1 MKKALFLLTAIFT
14 LIFSANITHAAAK
27 DDAKALGQGLL
38 KKLSSFEQTINAGDI
53 EDIHNQYD
61 AMSNEIKKTERAIGK
76 VSGKSNRDQLN
87 NSYVRPAKIARE
99 RVIYE
104 VSQYRLL
111 LIIEKQLNEGQ
122 LDKVQSNLEKL
133 ERLKKRAVEIKEA
146 GGYKAVPATITNTLT
161 EWESDI
167 ESELNTDNPADG
179 WKASFTGEPLFEG
192 NVQNDGDLLYGNY
205 NIVNEVYHADI
216 MSFDEDGTKKDSWT
230 VKDQRVELGGTEEDP
245 RIVTINYTKGTVTS
259 YTTNGQK
266 EWTYSLN
273 SSMDQYEDFYMIG
286 ENGTVYLIVKN
297 KINAVSSNGKLLY
310 SIAKPTGEWDMK
322 LGPNGSVYIMN
333 INIDDWTASTL
344 TKYSNTGNEEWTNSL
359 AIDNPEIN
367 TINYYELLKVDNNVY
382 VYMIYGGDDYA
393 SSIRTLYS
401 FDQNGEKNWE
411 SNDIGYVYDL
421 REYGTST
428 LILTA
433 SHFYTLGATGNIQR
447 ELEIIPESYGGSS
460 DYIHSSFFSSNNQL
474 YMNTGEY
481 IASITPNGQFS
492 WQSNIPYTEWSA
504 LYPLNNKIL
513 FTPYDANKAYV
524 YSNNGDKLGTYSLG
538 YTGGYI
544 RLSAENPN
552 TNTIFLTQS
561 EYIESLD
568 QVKTTLHALKY

>member
-1 MKKALFLLTAIFT
+1 LKKALFLLTAIFT

-122 LDKVQSNLEKL
+122 LDKAQSNLEKL

-192 NVQNDGDLLYGNY
+192 NVQDDGSLLYGNY
-205 NIVNEVYHADI
+205 NIVDEVYKADI
-216 MSFDEDGTKKDSWT
+216 MSFDENGTKKNSWT
-230 VKDQRVELGGTEEDP
+230 VKDHRVELGGTKENP
-245 RIVTINYTKGTVTS
+245 RIVTINYTKGAVTS
-259 YTTNGQK
+259 YTTDGKK
-266 EWTYSLN
+266 EWTYSVN
-273 SSMDQYEDFYMIG
+273 QSMEFEDFYLIG
-286 ENGTVYLIVKN
+286 ENGTVYLVVKD
-297 KINAVSSNGKLLY
+297 KIHAVSSSGKLLY
-310 SIAKPTGEWDMK
+310 SLSKPTGAWDMK
-322 LGPNGSVYIMN
+322 LGPNGSVYV
-333 INIDDWTASTL
+333 INIDIDNWKDSTL
-344 TKYSNTGNEEWTNSL
+344 TKYSNTGNEEWSNSL
-359 AIDNPEIN
+359 AIDNPD
-367 TINYYELLKVDNNVY
+367 INYINHFELLKVDHNVY
-382 VYMIYGGDDYA
+382 VNIIYGGDDYF
-393 SSIRTLYS
+393 SSIDTLYS
-401 FDQNGEKNWE
+401 FNPNGEKNWE
-411 SNDIGYVYDL
+411 ANDIGYVYDL
-421 REYGTST
+421 REYGLST
-428 LILTA
+428 LILTG
-433 SHFYTLGATGNIQR
+433 SHYYSLDANGNIQK
-447 ELEIIPESYGGSS
+447 EVEIIPDFSD
-460 DYIHSSFFSSNNQL
+460 DYIHSSFFSSTNQL

-492 WQSNIPYTEWSA
+492 WQSNIPYTEWSS

-513 FTPYDANKAYV
+513 FTPFDDNKAYV
-524 YSNNGDKLGTYSLG
+524 YSNNGDKLGTYNLD

-568 QVKTTLHALKY
+568 QIKTTLHALKY